1 MIQKNL
7 LRILFVEDVPS
18 DVELAILVLRK
29 EKLVFEHTIVCT
41 RVDLLNA
48 LKDFNPDLVISDYMM
63 PAFNG
68 LQALKEVLKYNS
80 ELPFILLTGSVNEET
95 AVECIKS
102 GAQDYVIK
110 EHMTRLPFAVKE
122 ALEQVGINQEKKAS
136 DLLLRDNEEKLQSIF
151 SAAPV
156 GIGLV
161 VNRVLIEVNDSF
173 CTMTGYSRRELIGK
187 SSELIYSST
196 EEYINAG
203 REKYRQIDEKGTG
216 SVETTFKCKD
226 GRIINV
232 ILSSAPLDNNNY
244 SKGVTFTVL
253 DITERK
259 KSEDALTKSQQL
271 FQTLS
276 QVSPVGIFRT
286 NIDGYT
292 TYVNPKWLELSGLTN
307 DEATGF
313 GWLKAVH
320 PDDRE
325 QVALIWKSYV
335 QSQDSSIAEYR
346 FLKPDGKIVWVMGNA
361 VPEFIGDEIIGYIGT
376 ITNIT
381 DRKQAE
387 EAIAESEAKYRH
399 LVTQSPDGIFIID
412 LSGKFISVNNAICNN
427 LKYSEEEFLSLRI
440 WDIVP
445 EIYHST
451 YKERLMYIMKGESP
465 PLNAEYEVIGKD
477 GHGYSIEVMTSPF
490 YKGKEIIG
498 IQGIAHDI
506 TERKRAERA
515 LKDSEE
521 KYRGIFENVQDVY
534 YETLLD
540 GTILEVSPSIKI
552 LSKGYYG
559 IDDLIGKS
567 MIGFY
572 AEPKERDKILSDLQ
586 TKGAVTDFE
595 VTFKNRDGSFIPCSI
610 SAKLVFDANG
620 HPEKIIGSMHDITD
634 RKNVT
639 EALKLAKE
647 KAETSDKL
655 KTEFLNNISHEVR
668 TPLNGILGFAEI
680 ISMHDL
686 SEKEKNESIAML
698 YESSNRLLN
707 TITNYMDISLIASG
721 SLTVNKKD
729 CAPAGILKRIY
740 SNFETFCRN
749 KHLDFILEIDDQ
761 YENFVMNSDPEVCQ
775 KIISHFI
782 DNAIKFTE
790 KGSVRFGF
798 KLISGNIEFF
808 VKDTGIGINMDS
820 YNTIFDR
827 FVKDSQHRYKISE
840 GSGLGLS
847 ISLGMSEALG
857 GKIRLDSKP
866 GVGSCFFLTIPINTE
881 EEIISPDVPAK
892 NMKDVGKGS
901 LILIAEDEE
910 TNFYYLNALLTRET
924 GASILHAANG
934 REAIDLFKANRDIN
948 LILMDIKMPEIDGF
962 EATRQIKLIDK
973 NVPVIAITAYAMSGD
988 EERIISAGCDGYL
1001 SKPLN
1006 RKSLLEKIAEFIK
1019 I

>member
-110 EHMTRLPFAVKE
+110 EHMTRLPYAVRE
-122 ALEQVGINQEKKAS
+122 ALEQVRMNKEKMAS

-161 VNRVLIEVNDSF
+161 VNRVFIEVNDSF

-187 SSELIYSST
+187 SSEIIYSST
-196 EEYINAG
+196 EEFLNAG
-203 REKYRQIDEKGTG
+203 KEKYRQIEEKGTG
-216 SVETTFKCKD
+216 SVETTFRCKD

-259 KSEDALTKSQQL
+259 KSEEALIKSQQL

-427 LKYSEEEFLSLRI
+427 LKYIEEEMLSLNL

-445 EIYHST
+445 EEYHAIH
-451 YKERLMYIMKGESP
+451 KQRLMSIIKGENTSD
-465 PLNAEYEVIGKD
+465 NAEYQVKGKD
-477 GHGYSIEVMTSPF
+477 GTLHSVEVMSSPYF
-490 YKGKEIIG
+490 KGNEIVG
-498 IQGIAHDI
+498 FQGIARNI
-506 TERKRAERA
+506 TERKRAESA
-515 LKDSEE
+515 LKASEE

-534 YETLLD
+534 YETRLD

-572 AEPKERDKILSDLQ
+572 AEPKEREHILSELQ
-586 TKGAVTDFE
+586 TKHAVTDFE
-595 VTFKNRDGSFIPCSI
+595 ITFKNADGSHVPCSV

-620 HPEKIIGSMHDITD
+620 HPEKIIGSMHDIT
-634 RKNVT
+634 
-639 EALKLAKE
+639 
-647 KAETSDKL
+647 
-655 KTEFLNNISHEVR
+655 
-668 TPLNGILGFAEI
+668 
-680 ISMHDL
+680 
-686 SEKEKNESIAML
+686 
-698 YESSNRLLN
+698 
-707 TITNYMDISLIASG
+707 
-721 SLTVNKKD
+721 
-729 CAPAGILKRIY
+729 
-740 SNFETFCRN
+740 
-749 KHLDFILEIDDQ
+749 
-761 YENFVMNSDPEVCQ
+761 
-775 KIISHFI
+775 
-782 DNAIKFTE
+782 
-790 KGSVRFGF
+790 
-798 KLISGNIEFF
+798 
-808 VKDTGIGINMDS
+808 
-820 YNTIFDR
+820 
-827 FVKDSQHRYKISE
+827 
-840 GSGLGLS
+840 
-847 ISLGMSEALG
+847 
-857 GKIRLDSKP
+857 
-866 GVGSCFFLTIPINTE
+866 
-881 EEIISPDVPAK
+881 
-892 NMKDVGKGS
+892 
-901 LILIAEDEE
+901 
-910 TNFYYLNALLTRET
+910 
-924 GASILHAANG
+924 
-934 REAIDLFKANRDIN
+934 
-948 LILMDIKMPEIDGF
+948 
-962 EATRQIKLIDK
+962 
-973 NVPVIAITAYAMSGD
+973 
-988 EERIISAGCDGYL
+988 
-1001 SKPLN
+1001 
-1006 RKSLLEKIAEFIK
+1006 
-1019 I
+1019 